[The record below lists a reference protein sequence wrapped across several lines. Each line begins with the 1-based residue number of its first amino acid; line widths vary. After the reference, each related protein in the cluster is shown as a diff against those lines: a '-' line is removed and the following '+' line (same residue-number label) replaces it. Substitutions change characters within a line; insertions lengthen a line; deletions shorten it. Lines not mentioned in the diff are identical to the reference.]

1 MSHSLENGYDL
12 DIFSRHLLNRYLFI
26 MEKKP
31 LIGWTNLYSIHL
43 RKKEQ
48 EFSCGALG
56 KGSRVVPAAQVAV
69 VLWVQS
75 LAQEIPHAEGTAKKK
90 KKE

>member
-1 MSHSLENGYDL
+1 
-12 DIFSRHLLNRYLFI
+12 

-75 LAQEIPHAEGTAKKK
+75 LAQEILNAEGTAKKK